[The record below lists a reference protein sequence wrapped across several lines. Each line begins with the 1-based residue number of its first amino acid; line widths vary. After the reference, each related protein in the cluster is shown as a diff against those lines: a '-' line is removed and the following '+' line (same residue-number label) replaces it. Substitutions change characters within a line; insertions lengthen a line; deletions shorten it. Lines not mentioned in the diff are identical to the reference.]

1 MAKSESGWPSGP
13 GDKQVKTEN
22 ILGIEKHCM
31 EICVK
36 STVNSLSSTGEAPS
50 TIPIKLFKKL
60 GSRVTT
66 GRGKGCPTVPCAL
79 FPLSPASLHE
89 QRNLRRRELWTPVSA
104 KGQLNFIAPVLK
116 EGDCAG

>member
-36 STVNSLSSTGEAPS
+36 STVNSLSFTGEAPS
-50 TIPIKLFKKL
+50 TIPIKFFKKIRL
-60 GSRVTT
+60 ASDD
-66 GRGKGCPTVPCAL
+66 GKREGMSNRPLRAFTSLPSLPTRTEESAEERAL
-79 FPLSPASLHE
+79 DS
-89 QRNLRRRELWTPVSA
+89 
-104 KGQLNFIAPVLK
+104 
-116 EGDCAG
+116 C